1 MIIKVV
7 AKVIIFLLSIY
18 CVSVVVAYFFNVSIT
33 FPFFISDGHHVP
45 EHRLQIIRLSL
56 LCTFVYFSIR
66 YFFVGSVK
74 LYPIQ
79 FMGIILF
86 NLTITGAFVCYVK
99 EVDPTEYVYLSI
111 LFYASIILY
120 YAGKPD
126 VVKRIFKS
134 K

>member
-1 MIIKVV
+1 MISKVV

-56 LCTFVYFSIR
+56 LTTFVYFSIR

-86 NLTITGAFVCYVK
+86 NLTITGTFVCYVK

-120 YAGKPD
+120 YAGKRD
-126 VVKRIFKS
+126 LVKRIFKR